1 MNKLVIRTA
10 LITVAILAFSALAV
24 FSLWILCSPQTMASA
39 CERTGN
45 YPFAAT
51 CADLRYKYT
60 KNVGDL
66 ARCAEDGILSGKDG
80 LIVRYGGLLIA
91 DKDFDSLC
99 AKKDEAL
106 KDGQYGGYTAD
117 YKSYI
122 CGHLSA
128 AQYRKGD
135 FSEALKSAEFGDSYN
150 KLVLEIVTG
159 GTKAEAGKVLEK
171 LEGSGNSLIPL
182 LNNFINNTGDAK

>member
-45 YPFAAT
+45 YPFAVT

-91 DKDFDSLC
+91 DKDFDSL
-99 AKKDEAL
+99 
-106 KDGQYGGYTAD
+106 
-117 YKSYI
+117 
-122 CGHLSA
+122 
-128 AQYRKGD
+128 
-135 FSEALKSAEFGDSYN
+135 
-150 KLVLEIVTG
+150 
-159 GTKAEAGKVLEK
+159 
-171 LEGSGNSLIPL
+171 
-182 LNNFINNTGDAK
+182 